1 MDTEYQQS
9 IINEAIDEKYI
20 DATLELLQ
28 LTKQIGDALIEK
40 YIINP
45 LKDIGFERHLDD
57 NGALWRDLNES
68 YAIVIKTDDR
78 AYWRKVWIGIS
89 PKMDMSSLQRN
100 LIVLQMS
107 QPKIILMVG
116 VGFLIMQITTGIILL
131 NIQQLKT
138 KKY

>member
-1 MDTEYQQS
+1 M
-9 IINEAIDEKYI
+9 
-20 DATLELLQ
+20 
-28 LTKQIGDALIEK
+28 IEK

-45 LKDIGFERHLDD
+45 LRDIGFERHPDD

-68 YAIVIKTDDR
+68 YAIVIKLMIEP
-78 AYWRKVWIGIS
+78 IGEKYGLAFLQ
-89 PKMDMSSLQRN
+89 KMDMSSLQRN

-131 NIQQLKT
+131 NIQQLKQRSINVD
-138 KKY
+138 KE